1 MNLYKKNIY
10 PFYHTVSNS
19 DLPYIRNLYPLKS
32 VDQFERELDFFQK
45 NYQNISLK
53 DLMALQ
59 KSGQLK
65 DNNFFHLSFDDGLKE
80 CSGIIAPILKERNLD
95 ATFFINPNFVGN
107 RAIFYRYKVALL
119 IEKLP
124 NRKKELL
131 QLTIHD
137 ETKINELI
145 VKHEINLCNLD
156 IYMNLDEIV
165 QLKNDG
171 FSIGAHSMNH
181 PFYADIP
188 FDQQLLETNE
198 SLTWVEKCLNLD
210 YRTFSFPF
218 SDLSVKKQF
227 FEEIDLDLSFGT
239 AGIKDD
245 EIATHLQRLPMD
257 DNTGSVSLFVRKH
270 LTLYH
275 IKKLIN
281 KNLRTHV

>member
-1 MNLYKKNIY
+1 MKLFKKNIY

-32 VDQFERELDFFQK
+32 VNQFERELDFFQK
-45 NYQNISLK
+45 NYQNISLT
-53 DLMALQ
+53 DLMAQQ
-59 KSGQLK
+59 KSGQLN
-65 DNNFFHLSFDDGLKE
+65 DNNYFHLSFDDGLKE
-80 CSGIIAPILKERNLD
+80 CASIIAPILKERNLD
-95 ATFFINPNFVGN
+95 ATFFINPNFVEN
-107 RAIFYRYKVALL
+107 QAVFYRYKVALL

-124 NRKKELL
+124 EQKKELL

-145 VKHEINLCNLD
+145 IKHEINLSD
-156 IYMNLDEIV
+156 FDVYMNLDEIT
-165 QLKNDG
+165 QLKKDG

-181 PFYADIP
+181 PFYADIS
-188 FDQQLLETNE
+188 FDQQLSETNE
-198 SLTWVEKCLNLD
+198 SLNWVEKYLNLD

-218 SDLSVKKQF
+218 SDLAVKKQF
-227 FEEIDLDLSFGT
+227 FEEIELDLSFGT

-245 EIATHLQRLPMD
+245 EIATHIQRLPMD
-257 DNTGSVSLFVRKH
+257 DNTGSVNLFIRKH

-281 KNLRTHV
+281 KNIRKHV